1 MENYLT
7 VQTPSGPMD
16 VFVAAPSTHKG
27 KSPVVIVLQ
36 EAFGVNSHIKN
47 ICKRFSSEGY
57 IALAPE
63 LFHRNSKHLQIDYTD
78 RGSIKPLMGSLTN
91 EMLMEDVA
99 ATLKLL
105 KDLPSA
111 DSNNVF
117 TIGFCLGGFASLLAS
132 INFNLNGSI
141 SFYGAGVTR
150 KREGIGY
157 TPFLKDFSKIQNPVL
172 LFFGSHDVSIT
183 AADIDEMRNCLEK
196 HKKAYEIEIFP
207 GSDHGFFCDERK
219 TYDPSAASKG
229 WKKTLSWMKSLLRPE
244 VK

>member
-16 VFVAAPSTHKG
+16 VYVSAPSTKG

-47 ICKRFSSEGY
+47 ICKRFSAEGY

-63 LFHRNSKHLQIDYTD
+63 LFHRHSKHLQVDYTD
-78 RGSIKPLMGSLTN
+78 RSSIKPLMGSLTN

-111 DSNNVF
+111 DVSNVF
-117 TIGFCLGGFASLLAS
+117 TIGFCMGGFASLLS
-132 INFNLNGSI
+132 SVNFKLNGSV

-157 TPFLKDFSKIQNPVL
+157 TPFSNELSKIQNPVL
-172 LFFGSHDVSIT
+172 LFFGSHDASIT
-183 AADIDEMRNCLEK
+183 ASDIDEIRNCLDEHNK
-196 HKKAYEIEIFP
+196 DYEIEIFP

-219 TYDPSAASKG
+219 TYDASAASRG
-229 WKKTLSWMKSLLRPE
+229 WKKTLSWMQSLLHP
-244 VK
+244 KAK